1 MGGMVGAQGLLSVGA
16 GPRRSQAE
24 SHPLL
29 EEKGRGLR
37 PCARSGGPWATSGPV
52 VPYPLQERIPAAT
65 ARAGGRPGPV
75 GSARVGGHV
84 LEGGAER
91 CTAGSH
97 LTQARRDQMGQ
108 KAAFHPSR
116 ERAALTSCHWVLK
129 NFGGHSTQGS
139 SRARGG
145 VWDRCSRWNEGIDF
159 CLSRCLVPGGGSWA
173 PEGSQDIPCGEPE
186 PELSPNTQPRRG
198 GRALARASRRVRPR
212 PALVSLG
219 VPFWRIRRGPDPSP
233 NHSPAP
239 WWLPG
244 TTPGR
249 AGRARVPAGGAT
261 EVPSPPQRPHV
272 GDAPPPEGQS
282 QSACRGVTG
291 SGV

>member
-1 MGGMVGAQGLLSVGA
+1 MIGGWALEGPVGAQGLLSVGA
-16 GPRRSQAE
+16 GPRRCQAE

-116 ERAALTSCHWVLK
+116 ERAALTSCRWVLK

-186 PELSPNTQPRRG
+186 PELSPNTQPRCG

-212 PALVSLG
+212 PRCPLLAHPARARPEPQPL
-219 VPFWRIRRGPDPSP
+219 PSP
-233 NHSPAP
+233 LVAP
-239 WWLPG
+239 GDEPG
-244 TTPGR
+244 Q
-249 AGRARVPAGGAT
+249 GGACT
-261 EVPSPPQRPHV
+261 CAGWRGDRGSQPPAA
-272 GDAPPPEGQS
+272 APRGRC
-282 QSACRGVTG
+282 SAP
-291 SGV
+291 